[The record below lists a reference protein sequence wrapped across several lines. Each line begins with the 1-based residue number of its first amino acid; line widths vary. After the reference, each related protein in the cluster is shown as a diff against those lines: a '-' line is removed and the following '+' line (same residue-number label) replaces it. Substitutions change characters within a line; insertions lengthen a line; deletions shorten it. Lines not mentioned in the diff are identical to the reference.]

1 MPGEFENPTLHR
13 IIVYRYNSFM
23 SLEESPAV
31 LGFGSLHEHTVIM
44 LPKIE
49 TQSHSTDRL

>member
-1 MPGEFENPTLHR
+1 MPGELENPTLHR